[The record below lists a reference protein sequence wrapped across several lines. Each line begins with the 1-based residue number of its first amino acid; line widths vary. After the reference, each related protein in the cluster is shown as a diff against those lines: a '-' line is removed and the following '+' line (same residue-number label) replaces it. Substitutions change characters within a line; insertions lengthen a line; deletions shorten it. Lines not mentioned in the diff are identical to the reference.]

1 MGMLAIIVS
10 LLLLMLL
17 AYRGISVLLLAP
29 LMAALAVLLSG
40 DGAFL
45 LPIYTDTFMGALGN
59 YVMQF
64 FPLFLLGAL
73 FGQLMADSGAAQ
85 SISNGIVKRLGT
97 HHVVLTV
104 VMACAVLT
112 YGGGVSLF
120 VVAFAIYPINRE
132 LFRQANVPKRLIP
145 ASIAPAPSPLP

>member
-45 LPIYTDTFMGALGN
+45 LPIYTDTFMGAWVTMLCSSSRSSCL
-59 YVMQF
+59 VR
-64 FPLFLLGAL
+64 
-73 FGQLMADSGAAQ
+73 S
-85 SISNGIVKRLGT
+85 S
-97 HHVVLTV
+97 
-104 VMACAVLT
+104 
-112 YGGGVSLF
+112 VS
-120 VVAFAIYPINRE
+120 
-132 LFRQANVPKRLIP
+132 
-145 ASIAPAPSPLP
+145 

>member
-1 MGMLAIIVS
+1 MSILAIVIS
-10 LLLLMLL
+10 LLLLMFL

-29 LMAALAVLLSG
+29 LMAGLAVLLSG
-40 DGAFL
+40 DAAFL

-59 YVMQF
+59 YVIQF

-85 SISNGIVKRLGT
+85 SIANGIVKKLGT

-104 VMACAVLT
+104 VMACAIFT
-112 YGGGVSLF
+112 RSAVSYF
-120 VVAFAIYPINRE
+120 V
-132 LFRQANVPKRLIP
+132 
-145 ASIAPAPSPLP
+145 APMCQSA

>member
-45 LPIYTDTFMGALGN
+45 LPIYTNTFMGALGN

-112 YGGGVSLF
+112 M
-120 VVAFAIYPINRE
+120 A
-132 LFRQANVPKRLIP
+132 
-145 ASIAPAPSPLP
+145 ASRCSSWPLPFTRSAVSCSARPMCPSASSPPPSL